1 MSENVTLFCRVY
13 EGVKAQLNA
22 RAKAERRSTAS
33 LVEHLLREAL
43 AEQDTEQLE
52 RAERAAGHVA

>member
-1 MSENVTLFCRVY
+1 MSENVTLFCRID
-13 EGVKAQLNA
+13 EGLKAQLNA
-22 RAKAERRSTAS
+22 RAKAERRSPAS

-43 AEQDTEQLE
+43 SEQDTEQLE

>member
-1 MSENVTLFCRVY
+1 MSENVTLFCRIA
-13 EGVKAQLNA
+13 EGLKAQLNA

-33 LVEHLLREAL
+33 LVEKLLREAL